1 MGPGWTET
9 ALVAQ
14 YEHEWSI
21 ASGLRGTLYSGEAG
35 RSEGGGDSRRHGAFV
50 AVRLPRRM
58 YARLRVNDHAR
69 MSERAHMQLS
79 VWSSAHAHRAHP
91 THRQT
96 GRCSAVC
103 NKQRVYNATPALSA
117 AGLGSKRTTIILLLW
132 KRTVYTVLRK
142 KERVILDSER
152 GKEQSKRNRECTRAH
167 YYISLFLVKL
177 DQTARLFA

>member
-21 ASGLRGTLYSGEAG
+21 ASGSRGTVYPGEAG
-35 RSEGGGDSRRHGAFV
+35 RSEGGDSRRHGAFV

-103 NKQRVYNATPALSA
+103 NKRRVYNATPALSA
-117 AGLGSKRTTIILLLW
+117 AGLGSKRNTIILLLW

-142 KERVILDSER
+142 KERAILDSKR
-152 GKEQSKRNRECTRAH
+152 GKEESKRNRECTRAH

-177 DQTARLFA
+177 DQTAKLFA